1 MQAGDPDVGDL
12 GRGQAVGGEHGAA
25 LAGDRAVRRSRRH
38 QGHPLG
44 SLGGRV
50 PHDRR
55 RLAGV
60 GDAVGLG
67 GEGGGGL
74 VGLRPGEHD
83 RAGAT
88 VGPQRGDD
96 GGTLL
101 RRLARGVDGL
111 GHALTQGP
119 VVVDLGE
126 AEIGVREAPK
136 TAHGVVGSDRAAPHA
151 VQQLSEVGFLHV
163 TILPV

>member
-1 MQAGDPDVGDL
+1 MTSIGAE
-12 GRGQAVGGEHGAA
+12 AVGGEHGAA
-25 LAGDRAVRRSRRH
+25 LAGDRAVGRSRRD

-44 SLGGRV
+44 ALDGGV

-55 RLAGV
+55 GLAGV

-74 VGLRPGEHD
+74 VGLGPGEHD

-88 VGPQRGDD
+88 VRPQRRDD

-101 RRLARGVDGL
+101 GRLARGVHGL

-126 AEIGVREAPK
+126 AEIGEREAPK
-136 TAHGVVGSDRAAPHA
+136 TAQRVVRGDGAAPHA